1 LDGLSYFDI
10 IVTTLVTLLG
20 LKGLFRGFIKEFFAL
35 IGIVGGVFIASRIAS
50 NTGEIIANFIP
61 IDNNNTML
69 LIGFI
74 VSFIAIWL
82 AVYML
87 GTVFSK
93 IFSLSGLG
101 VFDKILGFVFGAGK
115 IFLFFSIIT
124 YAVSNVEALS
134 KKIKSAT
141 GDSVVYPM
149 LVDTGAYIIKIDTQS
164 LQNKISDGVDTVV
177 KDTKDTIENISVEN
191 MKEKVEEM
199 KEEVIDATK

>member
-1 LDGLSYFDI
+1 LDTLSYFDI

-50 NTGEIIANFIP
+50 NTGELIANFIP

-69 LIGFI
+69 LIGF
-74 VSFIAIWL
+74 VASFIAIWL
-82 AVYML
+82 IVYML

-134 KKIKSAT
+134 KKVESTT

-149 LVDTGAYIIKIDTQS
+149 LVDTGAYIIKIDTTQ

-177 KDTKDTIENISVEN
+177 EGTKDTIEDISVEN

>member
-1 LDGLSYFDI
+1 LDTLSYFDI

-50 NTGEIIANFIP
+50 NTGELIANFIP

-69 LIGFI
+69 LIGF
-74 VSFIAIWL
+74 VASFIAIWL
-82 AVYML
+82 IVYML

-134 KKIKSAT
+134 KKVESVT

-149 LVDTGAYIIKIDTQS
+149 LVDTGAYIIKIDTTQ

-177 KDTKDTIENISVEN
+177 EGTKDTIEDISVEN